1 MREVKK
7 MGRYFG
13 TDGFRGEANENLT
26 ADHAYKVG
34 RFLGWYYGELKRQKG
49 DDTPAKIV
57 IGKDTRR
64 SSYMFEYSI
73 VGGLTASG
81 ADAYLLHVT
90 TTPSVAY
97 IARVDEFDCGIM
109 ISASH
114 NPYYDNGI
122 KLINGNGE
130 KMDEET
136 ISLVEDYIDGKL
148 EVFGQKWEEVP
159 FAHRE
164 HIGCTVDYISGRNRY
179 VGYLISLGMYSFRGM
194 KVGLDCA
201 NGSSWNIAKSV
212 FDALGAKTYVINA
225 SPDGTNINM
234 NAGSTHIGGLCKYV
248 VENGLD
254 VGFAYDGDADRCL
267 CVDEKGNVISGDHIL
282 YIYGA
287 YMKERGKLLNN
298 TVVTTVM
305 SNFGLYKAFDEL
317 GIGYAKTAV
326 GDKYVYEYMTKN
338 SCRIGG
344 EQSGHIIFSKY
355 ASTGDGILTSLKM
368 MEVMMAKKKK
378 MSELAEP
385 LKIYPQVLENIRVTD
400 KKAAQQDGDVQ
411 AAVKAVAQELGESGR
426 ILVRESGTEPLV
438 RVMVEA
444 ADEDICRRYV
454 DSVINVIRSKGYEA

>member
-148 EVFGQKWEEVP
+148 EVFGRKWEEVP

-234 NAGSTHIGGLCKYV
+234 NAGSTHIEGLCRYV

-287 YMKERGKLLNN
+287 YMKERGKLVNN

-400 KKAAQQDGDVQ
+400 KKAAQQDSDVQ

-444 ADEDICRRYV
+444 SDEDICRRYV